1 MQVNA
6 YIKKE
11 IVFFE
16 RFYGEDSLIVR
27 FDLELQVLD
36 ASANK
41 LWHYNNK
48 GVCMRA
54 HISIAVCFVSAL
66 HRNGYIDSIL
76 CYI

>member
-11 IVFFE
+11 ILIFVS
-16 RFYGEDSLIVR
+16 FYGVDSLIVS
-27 FDLELQVLD
+27 FDFAFQVLD